1 MEVTKQISIYC
12 GDSVSN
18 NLHQLFPQLEAI
30 TSKQPTSCKLIL
42 EYLEEVKPPTDEI
55 QKELDKSLESHLSKI
70 INDDGSKEES
80 YAISTSVGAGAHE
93 KLRLL

>member
-1 MEVTKQISIYC
+1 MEIAIYC

-18 NLHQLFPQLEAI
+18 NLHRLFPQLKEI

-55 QKELDKSLESHLSKI
+55 QKKLDKSLESHLSKI
-70 INDDGSKEES
+70 LNDDDSKEES
-80 YAISTSVGAGAHE
+80 YAGAGALE
-93 KLRLL
+93 QLRLL